1 MLYLYQSA
9 PRSDIQIAVV
19 TDLIV
24 GRYEILEDL
33 GERKKAIDRLTGREV
48 MVRSKPAEAP
58 PAEDLLERLARLR
71 HANLASCLHHFPMDG
86 EVLIV
91 SESVDGQPLEDILS
105 ESKPVDLVKAR
116 AWIAGMAKG
125 AHAAHE
131 AGLLVGKLTP
141 AKIVIANDGAVKL
154 LDAGFSGA
162 AADAASIQNE
172 AATLAAIYRRMLG
185 DNANADPAIQKM
197 EAALNCSDIVTA
209 LEEQKAPAPAAPEST
224 VDLKVLPKSKL
235 RFPFPKK
242 WDRRHVFAIIATLIG
257 IFLGFKF
264 ATHGQ
269 SQGLLSRWT
278 GS

>member
-1 MLYLYQSA
+1 M
-9 PRSDIQIAVV
+9 V

-33 GERKKAIDRLTGREV
+33 SDKKKAIDRLTGREV
-48 MVRSKPAEAP
+48 LVRSKAP
-58 PAEDLLERLARLR
+58 ETPPTEDLLERLVRLR
-71 HANLASCLHHFPMDG
+71 HTNLASCLHHFPMDG

-91 SESVDGQPLEDILS
+91 TESVDGQPLEDILGQT
-105 ESKPVDLVKAR
+105 KPVDLDKAR
-116 AWIAGMAKG
+116 AWIAAMAQG

-131 AGLLVGKLTP
+131 AGLLVGQLTP
-141 AKIVIANDGAVKL
+141 SKIVIAKDDRVKL
-154 LDAGFSGA
+154 LDAGFLGLS
-162 AADAASIQNE
+162 ADASSIRNE
-172 AATLAAIYRRMLG
+172 ASTLAAIYRRMLG
-185 DNANADPAIQKM
+185 DNASADAAIEKI
-197 EAALNCSDIVTA
+197 EAAQTCADIVTA
-209 LEEQKAPAPAAPEST
+209 LEDQKVQAPAPEST

-235 RFPFPKK
+235 RFPFNRK

-269 SQGLLSRWT
+269 TQGLLSRWT